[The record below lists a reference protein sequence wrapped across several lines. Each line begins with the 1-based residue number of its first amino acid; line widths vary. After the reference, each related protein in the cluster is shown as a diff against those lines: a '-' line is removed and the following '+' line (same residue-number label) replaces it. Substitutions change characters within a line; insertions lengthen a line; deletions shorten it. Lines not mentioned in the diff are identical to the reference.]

1 MKSDSRC
8 FHPKTERG
16 AIMKDLIIGASI
28 TAAFVLIVVT
38 AHVLITRYLFR
49 AALEREEPPSARFVR
64 MRIMNGAP
72 LRDAV
77 AALSLGAKALEERE
91 HTVVSIK
98 AHDNEELIGHYYTK
112 KGAKRIVIAVH
123 GWRSSWS
130 RDFGIISGFFD
141 SLDCNVLY
149 VEQRG
154 QNASGGQY
162 MTFGQHERYDCRGW
176 VKWVNKTVNAQGL
189 PIYLAGVSMG
199 ASTVLM
205 ASGQKLP
212 ENVKGI
218 ISDCAFTSP
227 HDIWAYVI
235 KEKMRLTYRIRSVMV
250 NDMLKKKAKIYTE
263 YSTIDAMRD
272 NRVPVL
278 FIHGTDDKLVPVEM
292 TYKNYIACA
301 AKKELLVV
309 PGADHGVSCY
319 VDPERYVGALSSFF
333 AHCESEHKAEQLS
346 IELK

>member
-1 MKSDSRC
+1 MTSAFFRDD
-8 FHPKTERG
+8 
-16 AIMKDLIIGASI
+16 ILKDLIIGASI

-38 AHVLITRYLFR
+38 VHVLITRYLFR

-77 AALSLGAKALEERE
+77 AALSAGAKALEERE

-98 AHDNEELIGHYYTK
+98 GHDNEELIGHYYTRK
-112 KGAKRIVIAVH
+112 DAKRVVIAVH

-130 RDFGIISGFFD
+130 RDFGIISEF
-141 SLDCNVLY
+141 LDTLECNVLY

-162 MTFGQHERYDCRGW
+162 MTFGLHERYDCRAW
-176 VKWVNKTVNAQGL
+176 VKWLNKTVNVMRL
-189 PIYLAGVSMG
+189 PIYLIGISMG

-205 ASGQKLP
+205 ASGQRLP
-212 ENVKGI
+212 EDVKGI

-250 NDMLKKKAKIYTE
+250 NDMLKKKAKVYTE

-292 TYKNYIACA
+292 TYKNYIACT

-309 PGADHGVSCY
+309 PGADHGVRCS
-319 VDPERYVGALSSFF
+319 VDPERYRRALSAFF
-333 AHCESEHKAEQLS
+333 ASCESESLTELSVQEQNKIPQS
-346 IELK
+346 Y

>member
-1 MKSDSRC
+1 MKN
-8 FHPKTERG
+8 
-16 AIMKDLIIGASI
+16 AIIGASI
-28 TAAFVLIVVT
+28 AVLFILVVVSV
-38 AHVLITRYLFR
+38 HVMITRYLFR

-64 MRIMNGAP
+64 LRIMNGAT

-77 AALSLGAKALEERE
+77 EALSEGAKRLEGIS

-98 AHDNEELIGHYYTK
+98 GHDNEELVGHYYTVENP
-112 KGAKRIVIAVH
+112 KRIVIAVH

-130 RDFGIISGFFD
+130 RDFGIISSFFE

-162 MTFGQHERYDCRGW
+162 MTFGLHERYDCRGW
-176 VKWVNKTVNAQGL
+176 VRWVNKTVNQGHL

-205 ASGQKLP
+205 ASGQRLP
-212 ENVKGI
+212 DNVKGI

-227 HDIWAYVI
+227 HDIWSHVI

-250 NDMLKKKAKIYTE
+250 NDMLKKKANVYTE
-263 YSTIDAMRD
+263 YSTIDAMKS

-292 TYKNYIACA
+292 TYKNYLACT
-301 AKKELLVV
+301 AKRELLIV
-309 PGADHGVSCY
+309 PGADHAVSCFT
-319 VDPERYVGALSSFF
+319 DPDRYRTALRDFFSS
-333 AHCESEHKAEQLS
+333 CEMPPKAEQITLQ
-346 IELK
+346 LPDAHT

>member
-1 MKSDSRC
+1 MKN
-8 FHPKTERG
+8 
-16 AIMKDLIIGASI
+16 AIIGASI
-28 TAAFVLIVVT
+28 AVLFILVVVSV
-38 AHVLITRYLFR
+38 HVMITRYLFR

-64 MRIMNGAP
+64 LRIMNGAT

-77 AALSLGAKALEERE
+77 EALSAGAKRLEGIS

-98 AHDNEELIGHYYTK
+98 GHDNEELVGHYYTVENP
-112 KGAKRIVIAVH
+112 KRIVIAVH

-130 RDFGIISGFFD
+130 RDFGIISSFFE

-162 MTFGQHERYDCRGW
+162 MTFGLHERYDCRGW
-176 VKWVNKTVNAQGL
+176 VRWVNKTVNHGHL

-212 ENVKGI
+212 DNVKGI

-227 HDIWAYVI
+227 HDIWSHVI

-250 NDMLKKKAKIYTE
+250 NDMLKKKANVYTE
-263 YSTIDAMRD
+263 YSTIDAMKS

-292 TYKNYIACA
+292 TYKNYLACT
-301 AKKELLVV
+301 AKRELLIV
-309 PGADHGVSCY
+309 PGADHAVSCFA
-319 VDPERYVGALSSFF
+319 DPDRYRTALRDFFSSCDMPPKVEQIALQLPD
-333 AHCESEHKAEQLS
+333 AHT
-346 IELK
+346 